1 MRSILHSGG
10 RANNLAIKG
19 TAYRYRRQGKHL
31 ITTAIEHPSI
41 LNSLY
46 RLQKEGFTVDYLLV
60 NDQGYISLER
70 LGQLIKTDT
79 ILVSINVNNEIGTIQ
94 PVREIKQLIKQHPA
108 PYSMSTEY
116 NHFASSPL
124 ALPAGRWICSPAAL
138 IRSMVP
144 RE

>member
-1 MRSILHSGG
+1 MSGEDEIYFTSGG
-10 RANNLAIKG
+10 TEANNLAIKG

-46 RLQKEGFTVDYLLV
+46 RLQKEGFTVDYLPV

-79 ILVSINVNNEIGTIQ
+79 ILVSINHANNEIGTIQ
-94 PVREIKQLIKQHPA
+94 PVEQIGKLIKQR
-108 PYSMSTEY
+108 
-116 NHFASSPL
+116 N
-124 ALPAGRWICSPAAL
+124 
-138 IRSMVP
+138 P
-144 RE
+144 RTLFHVDGVQSFCKLS